1 MSSIEEPV
9 LGALI
14 MGKAAEAHERGVE
27 LTLNTSGST
36 AVTGLAVQDLVAI
49 LGNLLDNAIDAA
61 AEAPPPRLVE
71 LTVETTGSALEITVE
86 DSGPGI
92 DPAAVE
98 DVFRHGFSTKAPG
111 PFGRGLGL
119 ALVRQAVQRLGGT
132 MTITSPAGAL
142 FRVTLPVT
150 TPAGHNRG
158 TAMSDI
164 RVLVVEDEPIAA
176 AAHAAYIGRLDG
188 FTLAG
193 SAPDGQ
199 SALRLLTEFAAAGN
213 PVELVLLDM
222 NLPDLHGLDIAR
234 RMRAAGLFADIIA
247 ITAVRELNI
256 VRSAVATGV
265 VQYLIKPFTYATFAD
280 KLASY
285 RQFREQLASP
295 RTGQPGA
302 GASQSDVD
310 QAFASLRAPSEVSL
324 PKGLSVSTLESV
336 KDFIKRQAGAVSAS
350 EVMAALGMSRVTA
363 RRYLEYLA
371 DAGTVSRAARYGTP
385 GRPENEYRWNRPPS

>member
-1 MSSIEEPV
+1 MS
-9 LGALI
+9 A
-14 MGKAAEAHERGVE
+14 
-27 LTLNTSGST
+27 
-36 AVTGLAVQDLVAI
+36 
-49 LGNLLDNAIDAA
+49 
-61 AEAPPPRLVE
+61 
-71 LTVETTGSALEITVE
+71 
-86 DSGPGI
+86 
-92 DPAAVE
+92 
-98 DVFRHGFSTKAPG
+98 
-111 PFGRGLGL
+111 
-119 ALVRQAVQRLGGT
+119 
-132 MTITSPAGAL
+132 
-142 FRVTLPVT
+142 
-150 TPAGHNRG
+150 
-158 TAMSDI
+158 I

-176 AAHAAYIGRLDG
+176 AAHAAYIGRLAG

-199 SALRLLTEFAAAGN
+199 TALRLMTEFAAAGN

-285 RQFREQLASP
+285 RLFRQQLASP
-295 RTGQPGA
+295 GTGHSGA

-310 QAFASLRAPSEVSL
+310 QAFASLRAPSELPL
-324 PKGLSVSTLESV
+324 PKGLSESTLESV
-336 KDFIKRQAGAVSAS
+336 QDFMKQQTGAVSAS
-350 EVMAALGMSRVTA
+350 EVMDALGMSRVTA

-371 DAGTVSRAARYGTP
+371 DAGTASRAARYGAP
-385 GRPENEYRWNRPPS
+385 GRPENEYRWTRPGP